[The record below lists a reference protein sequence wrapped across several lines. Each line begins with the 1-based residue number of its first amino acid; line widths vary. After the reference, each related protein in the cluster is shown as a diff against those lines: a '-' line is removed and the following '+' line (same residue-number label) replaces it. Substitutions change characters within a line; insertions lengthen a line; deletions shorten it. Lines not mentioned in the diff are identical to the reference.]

1 MKIGEF
7 ARKYGVT
14 KNTVRYYIE
23 HGLLIPENGLQYQ
36 FGKQEEEDMELIL
49 KMKAQFFSLK
59 EIAAMLSIRH
69 TSNMIEPYTIQECI
83 SILEKKRI
91 ELEQEIDARRKAADQ
106 ITGDIRELSK
116 RAGGAGRSMGVPLS
130 ALEYLVC
137 PHCGAPLKLSEAV
150 LDAQSIYEGHLSCLC
165 GYTCKIKNGI
175 LHTGNLYTGGHDWPD
190 LTRGLY
196 RDCGDAFVVQVK
208 KMQDYLLKELSGMDL
223 HGKVLMET
231 HINGYFFIYN
241 HLDAIPED
249 CLYIVTDK
257 FPEMLEMYKK
267 LIEML
272 PVRRKILFIA
282 DADVDLPVRRPC
294 VDVLV
299 SCMSNTEHSFYSKE
313 PYIKVV
319 APYIKKNAA
328 ICGGLLG
335 YQGRNKS
342 QKLLAEKYPEGAELP
357 CSIDAFLREYRE
369 AGYRIQKQLMGV
381 TSRPEKNDKYCFTCH
396 VPGESMYLYSYR
408 ADKNI

>member
-7 ARKYGVT
+7 AKKYGVT

-23 HGLLIPENGLQYQ
+23 HGLLVPESGLQYQ

-49 KMKAQFFSLK
+49 KMKTQFFSLK
-59 EIAAMLSIRH
+59 EISAMLSIRH

-91 ELEQEIDARRKAADQ
+91 EIEQEISSRKSAVEQ
-106 ITGDIRELSK
+106 ISEDIRELSK
-116 RAGGAGRSMGVPLS
+116 GAGGSGSSIGVPL
-130 ALEYLVC
+130 AAMEYLVC
-137 PHCGAPLKLSEAV
+137 PRCGAPMRLSEAV
-150 LDAQSIYEGHLSCLC
+150 LDAQFIFEGNLSCSC
-165 GYTCKIKNGI
+165 GYTCKIRNGI
-175 LHTGNLYTGGHDWPD
+175 VQTGNLYTGGHDWPD

-196 RDCGDAFVVQVK
+196 RDGGDAFVVQMK
-208 KMQDYLLKELSGMDL
+208 KLQDFLLKELSSMDL

-272 PVRRKILFIA
+272 PIRRKILFIA
-282 DADVDLPVRRPC
+282 DADIELPIRRSC

-299 SCMSNTEHSFYSKE
+299 SCMSHTEHSFYSKL
-313 PYIKVV
+313 PYIQVMSLYLKYNTV
-319 APYIKKNAA
+319 
-328 ICGGLLG
+328 ICGGMFG
-335 YQGRNKS
+335 YQGRNRS
-342 QKLLAEKYPEGAELP
+342 QKLLAEKYPEGAEIP
-357 CSIDAFLREYRE
+357 CSIDSFLGEYKD
-369 AGYRIQKQLMGV
+369 AGYRMKKQLIGT
-381 TSRPEKNDKYCFTCH
+381 TSYPKKNDKYCYSCH
-396 VPGESMYLYSYR
+396 VPGETLYLYTYR
-408 ADKNI
+408 ADKIL